1 MKKFFVKISREVI
14 SFFEKNNVKKLNHAL
29 KNLLENERIVL
40 LDIGAAGDIQPRWK
54 RISPLLNYI
63 GFEPDERSYELLMQ
77 QPNTCSDFRII
88 NSAVWDSASNL
99 SINFCRKPMV
109 SSHFY
114 PNYDFLKRFSES
126 ERFDIISEISIQTKK
141 LDDHSIEEI
150 DFIKLDI
157 QGGELAALKGGSK
170 LLVDC
175 LGAEVEI
182 SFISQYNDQPLFGEI
197 CTFMSQKEFEFVDFV
212 HLNRWER
219 KTFND
224 FGQLVWGDALFLKSP
239 ETMVEKYGSDIGKI
253 KKYIA
258 ICALYGRFDFID
270 ILEEKLKVGQVLSVS
285 LSPIRSS
292 HYSRRKRSILLNKFM
307 RFLGSEMNSYM
318 VH

>member
-1 MKKFFVKISREVI
+1 MKKIFVKIGREIVAF
-14 SFFEKNNVKKLNHAL
+14 SEKNDIEKLNHAL

-63 GFEPDERSYELLMQ
+63 GFEPDVRSYELLKQ
-77 QPNTCSDFRII
+77 QPNSCSDFRII
-88 NSAVWDSASNL
+88 NSAVWDSAIDL

-114 PNYDFLKRFSES
+114 PNRDFLDRFPDKERYDIVSEVTV
-126 ERFDIISEISIQTKK
+126 QTKK
-141 LDDHSIEEI
+141 LDDQGIINI

-157 QGGELAALKGGSK
+157 QGGELAALKGGQR
-170 LLVDC
+170 LLGDC
-175 LGAEVEI
+175 LGAEVEV
-182 SFISQYNDQPLFGEI
+182 SFISQYIGQPLFGDI
-197 CTFMSQKEFEFVDFV
+197 SSYMTGLGFEFIDFV

-239 ETMVEKYGSDIGKI
+239 ETMVEKYSADTGKI

-258 ICALYGRFDFID
+258 ICALYGRFDLID
-270 ILEEKLKVGQVLSVS
+270 ILEEKLSANHLVSES

-292 HYSRRKRSILLNKFM
+292 HYSRRRLPMFLNKLM
-307 RFLGSEMNSYM
+307 RFMGS
-318 VH
+318 